1 MIESIYQLANTT
13 HHFPGTNTMN
23 NNVREL
29 LARADKVF
37 FDLYRPGT
45 TTGRIF
51 GKKFTL
57 NKDECYC
64 TLAVNPVDD
73 GKSWQYWID
82 LHTPEGV
89 ISDNDYVVEEEDLDV
104 AVNKL
109 HDWLDSVIGG

>member
-13 HHFPGTNTMN
+13 HHFPGANTMN

-51 GKKFTL
+51 GKKRNSLSTKMNVTAL
-57 NKDECYC
+57 
-64 TLAVNPVDD
+64 LR
-73 GKSWQYWID
+73 
-82 LHTPEGV
+82 
-89 ISDNDYVVEEEDLDV
+89 
-104 AVNKL
+104 
-109 HDWLDSVIGG
+109 